1 MPDRCEIPRCR
12 AEADVIYL
20 GHGVCS
26 SCWNRFTANDA
37 PPDALRMVLGI
48 EAEPEPKEM
57 DMSKKKTEKSAELK
71 PAKAAK
77 EKKALREKIDR
88 TGYRTIALRVSPQD
102 FSRIHAGAKKA
113 GETLTA
119 FMYRNISAAC

>member
-1 MPDRCEIPRCR
+1 M
-12 AEADVIYL
+12 IYL
-20 GHGVCS
+20 GHCLCS
-26 SCWNRFTANDA
+26 TCWNRFTANDA

-57 DMSKKKTEKSAELK
+57 DMSKKKT
-71 PAKAAK
+71 AKVAK
-77 EKKALREKIDR
+77 EKKAPREKIDR

-119 FMYRNISAAC
+119 FMYRNINAAC

>member
-1 MPDRCEIPRCR
+1 MSDHCSIPQCR
-12 AEADVIYL
+12 NEADVIYL
-20 GHGVCS
+20 GHCLCS
-26 SCWNRFTANDA
+26 TCWNRFTANDA

-48 EAEPEPKEM
+48 ERERRDNEM
-57 DMSKKKTEKSAELK
+57 HTSQKKTEKSAELK